1 MDVTVHGR
9 ASFDADL
16 IKRLFLHNNIKGN
29 KMKVYA
35 TVERE
40 PGEKNFSC
48 LLEIDSLK
56 SSVLGVGNTAK
67 QAIEDMQNGLN
78 DLKECLKEEGK
89 SMPELEI
96 EYRFDIGALFSYYDF
111 LNMAG
116 VSRAVGIT
124 PSVIRQYVVGN
135 RKPSE
140 ARKKQIETG
149 LKVLAQQIQLARIY

>member
-1 MDVTVHGR
+1 M
-9 ASFDADL
+9 
-16 IKRLFLHNNIKGN
+16 
-29 KMKVYA
+29 MKVHA

-48 LLEIDSLK
+48 LLEIDSIK

-67 QAIEDMQNGLN
+67 QAIEDMQSGLN
-78 DLKECLKEEGK
+78 DLKEYFKDEGK
-89 SMPELEI
+89 PMPELEI

-124 PSVIRQYVVGN
+124 PSVIRQYAAGVKSPSPKTLAKIRNGFDKVSADIKNGYLIN
-135 RKPSE
+135 KP
-140 ARKKQIETG
+140 
-149 LKVLAQQIQLARIY
+149 VLSYV

>member
-1 MDVTVHGR
+1 
-9 ASFDADL
+9 
-16 IKRLFLHNNIKGN
+16 
-29 KMKVYA
+29 MKVYA

-48 LLEIDSLK
+48 LLKIDSLK

-67 QAIEDMQNGLN
+67 QAMEDMQSGLK
-78 DLKECLKEEGK
+78 DLEGCFIEEGK
-89 SMPELEI
+89 VMPELEI
-96 EYRFDIGALFSYYDF
+96 EYKFDIGALFSYYDF

-124 PSVIRQYVVGN
+124 PSVVRQYVVGN

-140 ARKKQIETG
+140 ARKKQIENG
-149 LKVLAQQIQLARIY
+149 LKVLAQQIQSAMIY

>member
-1 MDVTVHGR
+1 MDVTVHGC